1 MYKFEHQ
8 THVDENVENTFS
20 WFEHEGSFRRLMPPW
35 EVLKEIKADKSINEG
50 SIRIFKIP
58 FGPFKMSW
66 VAKHTIYDPPNQ
78 FKDIMLKG
86 PFWRWEHVHDFIPQ
100 DNGTLVKDTV
110 EYQVP
115 FGAFGYFFAGRS
127 VKKRI
132 KNMFISRELRLKR
145 DLENHKIFR
154 SEKRKKILIAGSSGM
169 IGTQLVAF
177 LDTGGH
183 DVWRLV
189 RREANLDSKEIKWD
203 PEKNELDS
211 DKIEGFDVIIHLGG
225 AGIGDKRWTKKR
237 KNLIQKSR
245 ERTTTL
251 LSETISKLKN
261 KPEVF
266 LIASAIGYYGNR
278 GDEELTENSNPG
290 EGFLTETVLAWEKY
304 AEAAKK
310 VGVRVI
316 NIRTGIVL
324 SATGGALNKM
334 LLPWKLGAGGP
345 IGGGKQWMSWISLD
359 DQIFAINHLI
369 MNKDCNGAYNLTSM
383 NPVRQKEFSKT
394 LGKVLRRPAFA
405 PIPKF
410 PMRILF
416 GELAGPL
423 LFEGQ
428 KVLPERLLKSG
439 FKFTHENLESALR
452 DCLGKWR

>member
-1 MYKFEHQ
+1 MYKFEHE
-8 THVDENVENTFS
+8 TFVDENIENTFS

-35 EVLKEIKADKSINEG
+35 EVLKEVRADESIEEG
-50 SIRIFKIP
+50 AIRIFEIP
-58 FGPFKMSW
+58 FGPLKMKW
-66 VAKHTIYDPPNQ
+66 VAKHTVYNPPNQ

-86 PFWRWEHVHDFIPQ
+86 PFWRWEHVHDFIPKN
-100 DNGTLVKDTV
+100 NGTLVKDSV

-115 FGAFGYFFAGRS
+115 FGAFGYLFAGRS
-127 VKKRI
+127 VRKRI
-132 KNMFISRELRLKR
+132 KNMFISRELRLIR
-145 DLENHKIFR
+145 DLENHKKFR

-177 LDTGGH
+177 FDTGGH

-189 RREANLDSKEIKWD
+189 RREAKPNSNEIKWD
-203 PEKNELDS
+203 PENDILDS
-211 DKIEGFDVIIHLGG
+211 REIEGFDAIIHLGG

-237 KNLIQKSR
+237 KDLIQKSR
-245 ERTTTL
+245 EKTTTL
-251 LSETISKLKN
+251 LSDTICKLDK

-266 LIASAIGYYGNR
+266 LIASAIGFYGNR
-278 GDEELTENSNPG
+278 GDEELTEESEPG

-304 AEAAKK
+304 ANSAKNA
-310 VGVRVI
+310 GVRVI

-324 SATGGALNKM
+324 SATGGALNRM
-334 LLPWKLGAGGP
+334 LLPWKLGGGGS

-359 DQIFAINHLI
+359 DQIYAINHLI
-369 MNKDCNGAYNLTSM
+369 MKKECSGPYNLTSI
-383 NPVRQKEFSKT
+383 NPVRQKEFSRT
-394 LGKVLRRPAFA
+394 LGRVLWRPAFA

-410 PMRILF
+410 PMKILF

-428 KVLPERLLKSG
+428 RVLPDRLMKSG
-439 FKFTHENLESALR
+439 FKFTHENLEDALR

>member
-8 THVDENVENTFS
+8 TYVDENVENTFS

-66 VAKHTIYDPPNQ
+66 VAKHTIYNPPNQ

-100 DNGTLVKDTV
+100 ENGTLVKDTV

-115 FGAFGYFFAGRS
+115 LGVFGYFFAGRS

-189 RREANLDSKEIKWD
+189 RRETNLDSKEIKWD

-211 DKIEGFDVIIHLGG
+211 DKIEGFDAIIHLGG

-245 ERTTTL
+245 ENTTTL

-278 GDEELTENSNPG
+278 GDEELTEKSNPG

-369 MNKDCNGAYNLTSM
+369 MNKECNGAYNLTSM

-439 FKFTHENLESALR
+439 FKFTHENLENALR

>member
-8 THVDENVENTFS
+8 TYVDENVENTFS

-66 VAKHTIYDPPNQ
+66 VAKHTIYNPPNQ

-100 DNGTLVKDTV
+100 ENGTLVKDTV

-115 FGAFGYFFAGRS
+115 LGVFGYFFAGRS

-154 SEKRKKILIAGSSGM
+154 SEKRKKILVAGSSGM

-189 RREANLDSKEIKWD
+189 RRETNLDSKEIKWD

-211 DKIEGFDVIIHLGG
+211 DKIEGFDAIIHLGG

-245 ERTTTL
+245 ENTTTL

-278 GDEELTENSNPG
+278 GDEELTEKSNPG

-369 MNKDCNGAYNLTSM
+369 MNKECNGAYNLTSM

-439 FKFTHENLESALR
+439 FKFTHENLENALR